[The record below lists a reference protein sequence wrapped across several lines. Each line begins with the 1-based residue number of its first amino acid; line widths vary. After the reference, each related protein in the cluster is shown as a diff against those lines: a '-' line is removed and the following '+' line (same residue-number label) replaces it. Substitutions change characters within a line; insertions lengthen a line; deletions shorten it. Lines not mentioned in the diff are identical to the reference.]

1 MELKVE
7 EIKAL
12 DPIKFNYEEI
22 KGQLEE
28 QLKKYKGVVYT
39 EEMIAQAKTD
49 KATVRKVKDAINDEK
64 KRIKNLLLADYTV
77 NFEPKCKELMEML
90 ESVYTEI
97 DTQVKAF
104 EEKEKQDKKIKIAD
118 LWIRLA
124 GDYARIVDFDLIF
137 QEQWLNKTYSEKKI
151 QEDIT
156 QIVEKTKR
164 DFATIDERVNE
175 QDINELVKAFY
186 LDHMNNPETVLSL
199 ALSEEYS
206 IKNKREKVSNIAKSE
221 ENITED
227 VQNLTKTSQNL
238 THNENLQII
247 DFRVEATNEQL
258 KLLKAFLLNN
268 KIKFGPVPKEN

>member
-12 DPIKFNYEEI
+12 EPIKFNYEEI

-90 ESVYTEI
+90 ENVYNEI

-104 EEKEKQDKKIKIAD
+104 EEKEKQDKKFKIAD
-118 LWIRLA
+118 MWINLA
-124 GDYARIVDFDLIF
+124 GKYAQIVDFDIIF
-137 QEQWLNKTYSEKKI
+137 Q
-151 QEDIT
+151 
-156 QIVEKTKR
+156 
-164 DFATIDERVNE
+164 
-175 QDINELVKAFY
+175 
-186 LDHMNNPETVLSL
+186 
-199 ALSEEYS
+199 
-206 IKNKREKVSNIAKSE
+206 
-221 ENITED
+221 
-227 VQNLTKTSQNL
+227 
-238 THNENLQII
+238 
-247 DFRVEATNEQL
+247 
-258 KLLKAFLLNN
+258 
-268 KIKFGPVPKEN
+268 